1 MSTITVEEA
10 QSRLTELIQQLRP
23 GDEVIITENNQP
35 VAKLV
40 AQGPVVRQP
49 RKAGSCKGMITIV
62 SDDEEHLDDF
72 KEYLS

>member
-10 QSRLTELIQQLRP
+10 QSRLAELIHQLRP

-40 AQGPVVRQP
+40 AQSPVVRQP